1 MNHSIKKFPFS
12 RMRRLR
18 MKPFIRNLVSETSIS
33 CNDLIWPVFLVEG
46 KKECQKIQSMPNVYR
61 YSIDQLIKE
70 LEDPV
75 KFGLQAIAIFPQL
88 DTILKDANGTN
99 ACDPNNLIC
108 RAIKKIKSSYPD
120 LGIISDIALDPYT
133 SHGHDGIII
142 NDRIAN
148 DETLLVLK
156 KQALIYAEAGCD
168 ILAPS
173 DMMDGRVEFIRKA
186 LEESGMHEKV
196 IMSYAAK
203 YASSFYGPFRDA
215 IKAKKLSVLKDKK
228 TYQLNF
234 ANSDEAMHEIALD
247 IKEGADMLIVKP
259 GMPYLDI
266 IYRAKQEFKIPT
278 FAYQVSG
285 EYSMVLSATNFSS
298 DMEPVFESLICFKRA
313 GADGILS
320 YFTPFILKSLNNNKF
335 S

>member
-1 MNHSIKKFPFS
+1 MNYSIKKFPFS

-46 KKECQKIQSMPNVYR
+46 ENQNQKIKSMPFVYR
-61 YSIDQLIKE
+61 YSIDKLIKE
-70 LEDPV
+70 LEILV
-75 KFGLQAIAIFPQL
+75 KYGLQAVALFPQIEK
-88 DTILKDANGTN
+88 DLKDEKGTN
-99 ACDPNNLIC
+99 SYDQNNLIC

-120 LGIISDIALDPYT
+120 LGIIADIALDPFT
-133 SHGHDGIII
+133 IHGHDGIIK
-142 NDRIAN
+142 NNKIAN
-148 DETLLVLK
+148 DETIAVLK
-156 KQALIYAEAGCD
+156 KQALVYSEAGCD

-173 DMMDGRVEFIRKA
+173 DMMDGRVGSIREE
-186 LEESGMHEKV
+186 LEQNGMQDTV

-215 IKAKKLSVLKDKK
+215 IKAQKLDEIKDKK
-228 TYQLNF
+228 TYQMNS

-247 IKEGADMLIVKP
+247 LQEGADMVIIKP

-266 IYRAKQEFKIPT
+266 IYRAKQEFQIPT

-285 EYSMVLSATNFSS
+285 EYSMILSAAGEERNHELILESIFS
-298 DMEPVFESLICFKRA
+298 FKRA
-313 GADGILS
+313 GADGVLS
-320 YFTPFILKSLNNNKF
+320 YFTPFLLESL
-335 S
+335 